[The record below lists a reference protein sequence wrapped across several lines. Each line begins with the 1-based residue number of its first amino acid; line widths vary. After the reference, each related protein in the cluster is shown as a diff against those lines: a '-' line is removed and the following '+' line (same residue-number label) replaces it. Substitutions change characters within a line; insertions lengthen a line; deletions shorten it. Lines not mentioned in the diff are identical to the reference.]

1 MALSKQERY
10 TENRF
15 ILAWELL
22 NRCLK
27 LGLKPHITD
36 NFFLYFQVCD
46 KCTDLKLEVTWIGKE
61 NTLGR

>member
-46 KCTDLKLEVTWIGKE
+46 ECTDLKLEVT
-61 NTLGR
+61 